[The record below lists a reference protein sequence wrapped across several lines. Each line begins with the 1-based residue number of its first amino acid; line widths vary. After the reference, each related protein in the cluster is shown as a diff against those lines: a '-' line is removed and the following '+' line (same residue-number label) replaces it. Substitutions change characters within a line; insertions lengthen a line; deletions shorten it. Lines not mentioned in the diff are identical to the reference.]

1 MASAMIQSSASSTSE
16 NFVRGRTLYTE
27 TTETTVTLDDID
39 DLIGALSP
47 EELKELSSVDPDDS
61 SLPPSMRCLYNCEKN
76 ITGEVD
82 RDKMLTHLKEEA
94 VAIPDKEER
103 VEFVPGT
110 IRGKQYVPKDD
121 IIEIK
126 PKGEYDSD
134 EDDVVPVVI
143 DVSYDAEREKD
154 FKEISENATL
164 DDIKEIADILGV
176 AYQDH
181 CYATELKIFPE
192 EAPNTT
198 DITEVLKQVEGN
210 GSDCIEIN
218 LNNIQGID
226 QETWLKFFAALAR
239 NTTVEGLTAS
249 NCDLTDTVAN
259 AIADCLEQNRCLK
272 FLTLD
277 SNNIGGDMLVKII
290 KATAVQKILEELRC
304 SNQVLCFYFI
314 LLSSMVQSKKEIFL
328 PSF

>member
-1 MASAMIQSSASSTSE
+1 
-16 NFVRGRTLYTE
+16 
-27 TTETTVTLDDID
+27 
-39 DLIGALSP
+39 
-47 EELKELSSVDPDDS
+47 
-61 SLPPSMRCLYNCEKN
+61 MRCLYNCEKN

-110 IRGKQYVPKDD
+110 IRGKQVFQTQDTQMFLSNKLKSSKMISKVLLHKLQYVPKDD

-176 AYQDH
+176 AYQVR
-181 CYATELKIFPE
+181 CF
-192 EAPNTT
+192 
-198 DITEVLKQVEGN
+198 
-210 GSDCIEIN
+210 
-218 LNNIQGID
+218 
-226 QETWLKFFAALAR
+226 
-239 NTTVEGLTAS
+239 S
-249 NCDLTDTVAN
+249 NYT
-259 AIADCLEQNRCLK
+259 
-272 FLTLD
+272 
-277 SNNIGGDMLVKII
+277 SY
-290 KATAVQKILEELRC
+290 
-304 SNQVLCFYFI
+304 S
-314 LLSSMVQSKKEIFL
+314 
-328 PSF
+328 